1 LFYLCLIAMND
12 TVIINQIPS
21 NLEDIL
27 QDCWHRLINGAVSAK
42 HPFHCPA
49 IATINGD
56 FPEIRTVVL
65 RKALQAERTLI
76 FHTDYRSPK
85 INQIKIN
92 NRISWLFYDAKSRI
106 QLRIKT
112 LSAIHHEDE
121 LSVKR
126 WNDSKLE
133 SKKCYLVQPAPSTIS
148 DFPTDGLPEHLNLSD
163 LSEDIVAIGKENFTV
178 VKNLVTEIDWL
189 FLNHDGHSRAKF
201 IFGENNVEKYW
212 MIP

>member
-1 LFYLCLIAMND
+1 MND
-12 TVIINQIPS
+12 KVLVNQIPY
-21 NLEDIL
+21 NLDDIL

-49 IATINGD
+49 IATINVD

-65 RKALQAERTLI
+65 RKAVPEERALI

-85 INQIKIN
+85 IDQIKTN
-92 NRISWLFYDAKSRI
+92 NRISWLFYDTKSRI

-112 LSAIHHEDE
+112 VSAIHYDDE
-121 LSVKR
+121 LAVNR
-126 WNDSKLE
+126 WNDSTLE
-133 SKKCYLVQPAPSTIS
+133 SKKCYLVQPAPSTIVEL
-148 DFPTDGLPEHLNLSD
+148 PTDGLPENFSLAD
-163 LSEDIVAIGKENFTV
+163 LSKDIVAIGNENFTV

-189 FLNHDGHSRAKF
+189 FLSHDGHRRAKF
-201 IFGENNVEKYW
+201 IFGENKVEKYW